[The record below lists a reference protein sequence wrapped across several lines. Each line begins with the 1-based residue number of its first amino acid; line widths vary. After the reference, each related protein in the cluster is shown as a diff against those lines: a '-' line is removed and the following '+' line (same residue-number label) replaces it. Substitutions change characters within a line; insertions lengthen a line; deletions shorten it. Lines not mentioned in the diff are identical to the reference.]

1 MTLMRSMRFI
11 SFQDEFADLP
21 HAWNIATGELVVD
34 VLQVL
39 LQLGQAFALGTIVRV
54 VLEPSD
60 PHVVFFVVGEFRFH
74 TFLRICSPTNF
85 SFDGSTE
92 GPCPAMLTHP
102 SD

>member
-39 LQLGQAFALGTIVRV
+39 LQLGQAFALGTIARV

-74 TFLRICSPTNF
+74 TFLRNMF
-85 SFDGSTE
+85 SDPISLFMVARRGTVR
-92 GPCPAMLTHP
+92 PC
-102 SD
+102 